1 MDDPSPCPS
10 RLLASRHRT
19 KSWHF
24 YLSGQE
30 QEPSGL
36 LRLILL
42 AFLSQQRRNAVTQQL
57 MMWMMS
63 FVFEFSKLSHRKE
76 IILMTSFIQFRLAH
90 FRETNRRFVCFAIVY
105 NSLLSVSASRFRS
118 IRFEKWR
125 EPRTCELPRGASGT
139 TSTQRAG
146 ESSGVSCIVREVFVR
161 VRYLSFASAYCTVL

>member
-24 YLSGQE
+24 CLSEQE

-76 IILMTSFIQFRLAH
+76 IILMTSFIQFCLAH
-90 FRETNRRFVCFAIVY
+90 FRESSLCLFRDSVQEVYCPFLPPGFAP
-105 NSLLSVSASRFRS
+105 SVSKNGASRALANSPEGHQAQPAPSARASRREFRALFVKCS
-118 IRFEKWR
+118 CVCVICIGRL
-125 EPRTCELPRGASGT
+125 RTVTL
-139 TSTQRAG
+139 
-146 ESSGVSCIVREVFVR
+146 
-161 VRYLSFASAYCTVL
+161 